1 MQAQIY
7 PGRQDPPDWNNPG
20 LTQINRMQAH
30 AYRIPFPDMA
40 SCRHAASGNRLLLSP
55 YIISLDGPWDF
66 RFYPN
71 ILHLPENILSFR
83 SGFERRT
90 VPDKSSGLGDRLY
103 SQPNQ
108 DQFIAAGEVG
118 DAGETWNAGKARAC
132 RGSSLPFPVMPPY
145 VPHEQPVLVYRRTCH
160 MPGLWSG
167 LRKHLV
173 LQGIRS
179 AVHVFVNGRP
189 VGFSSGSGLPAEFDL
204 TQHLHDGDNELFLLV
219 YPLSTGSYFEQNT
232 CVCAPGIMHGV
243 YLEAVPAISLRDCQI
258 RTVWLPEQL
267 RWRLDIRLTILSS
280 RISLDQPQANISL
293 RLDDQ
298 VIQEK
303 KWRISLT
310 PADPANYHP
319 PVQTVGILDASLE
332 LADIL
337 PWCDEIPNLYDLYL
351 SIEDRNGRDLV
362 SIHQSVGFRQ
372 IAWHDGEISV
382 NGRRIQ
388 LCAVSWREKDEPAW
402 SGSNLAPVIR
412 LFTLFKKN
420 RLNTIYFRDVPP
432 DPILLDLCSI
442 LGFYVIEDA
451 PLDPLDPEWLTQWP
465 GQVPDVPL
473 EIAWD
478 RLERLMS
485 RDRNQACVLAWS
497 AALLAQARQDGQP
510 PWLGRLVDRVY
521 RLDPTR
527 PIHGCDLPDIAE
539 ELDRWMQSGQQDQPA
554 DLAWLVQPGSDQADA
569 RRIESLR
576 LSGRLDRH
584 RCYYSLN
591 QPLSLLSG
599 LGSLFPPVWFQ
610 PSDLAGGRFFVQN
623 RMSWT
628 DLSDYQIN
636 WQLLSHGMP
645 VQDGIIEPEPTEP
658 GGSLTLELDYGQL
671 DVDSGELYASHD
683 YLVRFDLIR
692 IIPTWV
698 EKADEILY
706 SQEFHLFDA
715 VSLDGIQS
723 AGSGGGRIRLES
735 DRHHLIVSGPR
746 FWLVFNRLTG
756 MLESW
761 RAGDK
766 ELIAAAPG
774 LPADLP
780 AFQPIP
786 GSGLQCTLKRR
797 AESLDQPDLRYWHKL
812 GFERQWTQ
820 ILSTHEGCD
829 GQMAVIEFSGKLG
842 AAGLAPCCSLHLR
855 YEIRKNGELHVF
867 SSLSSLVGQKS
878 LSIPCFSMLVTLR
891 RNYSHVSWQGTGP
904 GRSMVRLPL
913 RARYGV
919 YDHDLADLVQLPL
932 DEGVWKDV
940 RWLTLKDD
948 SGFGLHIHSE
958 SPFAFDLMPADSV
971 SGAAWQPLAA
981 AGQMP
986 VVQIFHP
993 EAIRTCRLDEPL
1005 KMSFILRPV
1014 VSGDRMI

>member
-30 AYRIPFPDMA
+30 AYRIPFPDLA

-55 YIISLDGPWDF
+55 YIISLDGLWDF

-83 SGFERRT
+83 SGFEKRT

-103 SQPNQ
+103 AQPDQSQPMV
-108 DQFIAAGEVG
+108 DRGGRAH
-118 DAGETWNAGKARAC
+118 NASG
-132 RGSSLPFPVMPPY
+132 LPFPVIPPF

-219 YPLSTGSYFEQNT
+219 YPLSTGSYFEQHS
-232 CVCAPGIMHGV
+232 CACAPGIMHGV

-258 RTVWLPEQL
+258 RTVWLPAQSH
-267 RWRLDIRLTILSS
+267 WRLDIRLTILSS
-280 RISLDQPQANISL
+280 RISLDQPQASISL

-319 PVQTVGILDASLE
+319 PVQTIGILDVSLE
-332 LADIL
+332 CADIL
-337 PWCDEIPNLYDLYL
+337 PWSDELPNLYDLYL
-351 SIEDRNGRDLV
+351 NIEDRNGRDLV

-372 IAWHDGEISV
+372 IDWHDGLISV
-382 NGRRIQ
+382 NGRMVQ
-388 LCAVSWREKDEPAW
+388 LRAVSWREPDEPAW

-412 LFTLFKKN
+412 LFTLFKKK

-451 PLDPLDPEWLTQWP
+451 PLDPLEPDWLSQWP
-465 GQVPDVPL
+465 GQVPDAAL

-478 RLERLMS
+478 RLERLIS
-485 RDRNQACVLAWS
+485 RDSNQACVLAWS
-497 AALLAQARQDGQP
+497 SGLLAQAHRDGQP
-510 PWLGRLVDRVY
+510 PWQDRLVDRVH

-527 PIHGCDLPDIAE
+527 PIHGWDLPDIAD
-539 ELDRWMQSGQQDQPA
+539 ELDQWMAAGNQDQPA

-569 RRIESLR
+569 RMVDPHR
-576 LSGRLDRH
+576 LSGHLDRN

-599 LGSLFPPVWFQ
+599 LGTLFPPILFKPV
-610 PSDLAGGRFFVQN
+610 DLANGRFFVQN

-628 DLSDYQIN
+628 DLSEYQIN

-645 VQDGIIEPEPTEP
+645 VQDGVIEPEPTEP
-658 GGSLTLELDYGQL
+658 GESLMLELDYGQL
-671 DVDSGELYASHD
+671 DVDTSEPYANHD
-683 YLVRFDLIR
+683 YLVRFDLVR

-715 VSLDGIQS
+715 PLSDGILAAS
-723 AGSGGGRIRLES
+723 SSGGRIRLES

-746 FWLVFNRLTG
+746 FWLVFNRLNG

-797 AESLDQPDLRYWHKL
+797 AESLDQPDLQYWQKF

-855 YEIRKNGELHVF
+855 YEIRKSGELRVF
-867 SSLSSLVGQKS
+867 SSLSRLGGQR
-878 LSIPCFSMLVTLR
+878 LAIPCFSMLVTLR
-891 RNYSHVSWQGTGP
+891 RNYSHVTWQGTGP
-904 GRSMVRLPL
+904 GRSMVRLPM

-948 SGFGLHIHSE
+948 SGFGLHLHSE
-958 SPFAFDLMPADSV
+958 SPFAFDLMPADGV
-971 SGAAWQPLAA
+971 AGASWQPLAA

-993 EAIRTCRLDEPL
+993 QAIRTRYLDEPL